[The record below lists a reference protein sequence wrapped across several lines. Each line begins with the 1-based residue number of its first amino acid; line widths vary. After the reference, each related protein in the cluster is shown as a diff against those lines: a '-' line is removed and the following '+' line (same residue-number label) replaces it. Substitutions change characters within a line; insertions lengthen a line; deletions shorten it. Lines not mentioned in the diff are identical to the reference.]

1 MKITIKKPEHRLLLF
16 IIPLAFF
23 IFATML
29 FMVFRDTP
37 TNLAPLLSALII
49 FVYASTKKVE
59 NLPSF
64 LDLLLLVGLIVVLF
78 FVLSFLPPAI
88 TGFSELFPNILK
100 VFAFGVCAVGFVM
113 MVTLLFDSLELSLL
127 FSIFISQMGSA
138 LEGGSLNIGISLFC
152 ASLTAAMLTFRLHSR
167 SQIVK
172 ATFFSVLVFFLAYI
186 LESTEFLFLMMPV
199 NLHFFGLTIL
209 VGIAASV
216 LMMMVLPITVGG
228 LLYIFEYVFKVVTNI
243 SLLELSDF
251 NRPLLKRLILEAPG
265 TYQHSLVVANLS
277 EAAAEAIGANSLLAR
292 VGGYYHDIGKLEKSE
307 FFVENQ
313 LLHQNAHKD
322 LKPSISRLI
331 ILNHVKEGVEIAK
344 KYRLNPRIIDFINQ
358 HHGKTVIYYFYKL
371 AQQMEPGEEH
381 TEEEY
386 RYPGPRPQSK
396 EIAIVSLADT
406 IEAMSR
412 ILDDPSPAR
421 IEELVREVV
430 RKRFME
436 GELDD
441 TNLTMKD
448 AEAITQSFVRVLNA
462 SFHTRINYPK

>member
-1 MKITIKKPEHRLLLF
+1 MKIIIKKPEHRILLF
-16 IIPLAFF
+16 IIPVAFF

-37 TNLAPLLSALII
+37 TNLAPLLSALIL

-64 LDLLLLVGLIVVLF
+64 LDLLLLVGIIVVLF
-78 FVLSFLPPAI
+78 FLLSFLPPAI

-113 MVTLLFDSLELSLL
+113 MITLLFDSLELSLL

-138 LEGGSLNIGISLFC
+138 LEGGSLNVGISLFC
-152 ASLTAAMLTFRLHSR
+152 ASLTAAMLTFRLRSR

-172 ATFFSVLVFFLAYI
+172 ATFFSVLIFFLAYI

-199 NLHFFGLTIL
+199 NMHFFGLTIL

-228 LLYIFEYVFKVVTNI
+228 LLYVFEYVFKVVTNI

-251 NRPLLKRLILEAPG
+251 NRPLLNRLILEAPG

-277 EAAAEAIGANSLLAR
+277 EAAAEAINANSLLAR

-307 FFVENQ
+307 FFAENQ
-313 LLHQNAHKD
+313 ILHQNAHKD
-322 LKPSISRLI
+322 LKPSMSRLI
-331 ILNHVKEGVEIAK
+331 ILNHVKEGVEVAK
-344 KYRLNPRIIDFINQ
+344 KYHLNPRIIDFITQ

-371 AQQMEPGEEH
+371 AQQMEHDEEL

-412 ILDDPSPAR
+412 ILDDPSPSR
-421 IEELVREVV
+421 IEEMVRDVV

-441 TNLTMKD
+441 TSLTMKD
-448 AEAITQSFVRVLNA
+448 VAAITQSFVRVLNA
-462 SFHTRINYPK
+462 TFHTRINYPK